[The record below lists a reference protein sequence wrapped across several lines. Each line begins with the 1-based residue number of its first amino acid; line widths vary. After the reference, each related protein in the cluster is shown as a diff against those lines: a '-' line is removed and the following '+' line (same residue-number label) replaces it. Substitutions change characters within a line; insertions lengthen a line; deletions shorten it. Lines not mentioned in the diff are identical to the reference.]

1 MSKSTGPLLEQLGVG
16 TSSQSTPNTS
26 TNMAHNKDNSSGSTM
41 TSTADTLGANKT
53 TNAIPQ
59 ENPSVLSSAGVIGKN
74 CMFFSF
80 PLFLPRSYTILPS
93 CLPSYVPRPTQA
105 SSNPQPTKAN
115 AKTTKTSQPGR
126 RNRPSRVFNRR
137 PVCRRR
143 GSRKPV
149 RCTAEWDCGA
159 CGARGGWAA
168 ESGGELKVSGM

>member
-74 CMFFSF
+74 FNPDGAIGQAGSSIGGPFAADGVVGSQF
-80 PLFLPRSYTILPS
+80 DARQNGIAGLVERAVDGPRNP
-93 CLPSYVPRPTQA
+93 A
-105 SSNPQPTKAN
+105 GSSK
-115 AKTTKTSQPGR
+115 
-126 RNRPSRVFNRR
+126 
-137 PVCRRR
+137 
-143 GSRKPV
+143 
-149 RCTAEWDCGA
+149 
-159 CGARGGWAA
+159 
-168 ESGGELKVSGM
+168 